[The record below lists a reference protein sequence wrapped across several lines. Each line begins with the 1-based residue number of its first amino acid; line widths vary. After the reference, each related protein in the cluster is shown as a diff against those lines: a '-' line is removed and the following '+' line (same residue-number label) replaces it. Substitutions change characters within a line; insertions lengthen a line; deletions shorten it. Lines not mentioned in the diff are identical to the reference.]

1 MAIDVLAAGWIMMG
15 MAILLYLIAII
26 ASVNNKHRIINFA
39 LVISIIC
46 SASAVVL
53 FTITIIKVI
62 EKL

>member
-1 MAIDVLAAGWIMMG
+1 MISIFAAGWILLG
-15 MAILLYLIAII
+15 VAILLYLIAII
-26 ASVNNKHRIINFA
+26 ASINNHNRISDFT

-53 FTITIIKVI
+53 FTINFIKVI